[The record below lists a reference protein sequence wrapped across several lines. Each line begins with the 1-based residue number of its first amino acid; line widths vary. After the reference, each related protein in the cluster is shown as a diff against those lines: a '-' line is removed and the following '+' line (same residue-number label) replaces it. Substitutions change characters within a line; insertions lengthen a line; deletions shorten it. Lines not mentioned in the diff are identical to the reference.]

1 MEVSQIVEIIL
12 QVGAPTA
19 ICLWV
24 MDVQKKQI
32 QQLLDF
38 MMDQIKKQTEVLE
51 TIKEQMTVIKEDLNN
66 LKGEN

>member
-1 MEVSQIVEIIL
+1 MEVSQIVEIML
-12 QVGAPTA
+12 QVGAPTG

-24 MDVQKKQI
+24 MEQQKKQI